1 MDTPQ
6 QLKGVSAWIWS
17 PKHTILYLP
26 VGSINMSTAIVVV
39 VSDGGHASITPPTRL
54 KIMSEYKET
63 WYRYYKVKDYVKI
76 QINVVTII

>member
-17 PKHTILYLP
+17 PRHTILYLP

-39 VSDGGHASITPPTRL
+39 VSDGGHASITPPTSLKKCRTDITRL
-54 KIMSEYKET
+54 KIMLKYK
-63 WYRYYKVKDYVKI
+63 
-76 QINVVTII
+76 